1 MYWFIWYNVYSGE
14 ALYGL
19 VPGMCWLYLVQ
30 GVLGCTWVSFGPR
43 IGSSGRAVWL
53 GRLTL
58 CTMGGI
64 GDKPQKE
71 GETPLLASHLA
82 KLSNSQTIAS
92 LFGQGE
98 NNCAPNQK
106 KEYIIM
112 KMKMSS
118 RVHNV
123 SDEVGLIC
131 MCTKPKCA
139 KT

>member
-1 MYWFIWYNVYSGE
+1 MAGQVDVVHNGWHRGQTTKRGRD
-14 ALYGL
+14 A
-19 VPGMCWLYLVQ
+19 
-30 GVLGCTWVSFGPR
+30 TFG
-43 IGSSGRAVWL
+43 
-53 GRLTL
+53 
-58 CTMGGI
+58 
-64 GDKPQKE
+64 QK
-71 GETPLLASHLA
+71 HLA

>member
-1 MYWFIWYNVYSGE
+1 MYSGQV
-14 ALYGL
+14 LYGL

-30 GVLGCTWVSFGPR
+30 GVLGCTWVSFGPP
-43 IGSSGRAVWL
+43 IGSSCSRAVWL

-123 SDEVGLIC
+123 SDEVRLIC
-131 MCTKPKCA
+131 MCTQPKCA